1 MAFLS
6 PNSLGVGEGW
16 LPKVWQ
22 QHQHQRKPVSFR
34 AAPDSG
40 LTPRPPEIYVLSA
53 ASTKFMQQNCQL
65 CCFHSC
71 LLVCLSIYACV
82 CVRARV
88 CVCVCLSASWPL
100 SHMSEQAAGSRQVNR
115 SLTLHCC
122 RTSYLCNV
130 ARVAK
135 VTRAEASHSC
145 EWHKYASKSLKGAAR
160 NTLWKLVK
168 NNTRTARGVSLSS
181 LPA

>member
-1 MAFLS
+1 MLITTSAFEPS
-6 PNSLGVGEGW
+6 VIWHFCHPAHSV
-16 LPKVWQ
+16 PKLWQ

-34 AAPDSG
+34 AEPDSG

-71 LLVCLSIYACV
+71 LLVCLSIHACV
-82 CVRARV
+82 CDRAYV
-88 CVCVCLSASWPL
+88 CVSFSQLATVT
-100 SHMSEQAAGSRQVNR
+100 HERAGSRQVNR

-122 RTSYLCNV
+122 RTSYLCNA

-145 EWHKYASKSLKGAAR
+145 E
-160 NTLWKLVK
+160 
-168 NNTRTARGVSLSS
+168 
-181 LPA
+181 